1 MGREIGREREVS
13 MRKDIENDISM
24 RKEIEKDV
32 SMNRREDVV
41 DGVPVRRCVLL
52 EFTTTTVIR

>member
-1 MGREIGREREVS
+1 